1 MKLTRMLAAAV
12 TALSL
17 TVPLAC
23 ASSASPAAP
32 DSRSDGGAR
41 VATPAAHRAG
51 NPSDDH
57 VTLPKR
63 CNPNPAQMPTDP
75 IACKINA
82 FDKSRPT
89 VLLWGDSHAWMY
101 IPALKAAVAGKDVN
115 LVAVVKGTCPPIQFP
130 TKNAP
135 TKLSCYQFNKIGL
148 DLVKQLKKGGK
159 PFRVVL
165 GGSWQRYLEALAH
178 PNQQDDY
185 TIQYAKYFQKG
196 TPRLMK
202 TLGAM
207 HVKTDVIGQTGYPC
221 AATNERNKDDNGK
234 CRMDLLPQCDRG
246 SDPYACDLSRAQ
258 MIPAE
263 ASTRTW
269 VKDKMKLLT
278 AGKRYIS
285 ANDRFCDASSCHG
298 FQDPVYTFYDNDHL
312 SQTFSK
318 SLKDLFAKSVPGA

>member
-32 DSRSDGGAR
+32 DPAPRAAAH
-41 VATPAAHRAG
+41 VATPIAHRAG
-51 NPSDDH
+51 DPSDDH
-57 VTLPKR
+57 LMLPKR
-63 CNPNPAQMPTDP
+63 CDPNPAQMPDKP
-75 IACKINA
+75 IACHINT

-89 VLLWGDSHAWMY
+89 LLIWGDSHAWMY

-115 LVAVVKGTCPPIQFP
+115 LVAVVKGTCPPIQFSEP
-130 TKNAP
+130 KPGLT
-135 TKLSCYQFNKIGL
+135 CYQFNKIGL

-165 GGSWQRYLEALAH
+165 GGSWQRYLAALAG
-178 PNQQDDY
+178 NSSQDAY
-185 TIQYAKYFQKG
+185 TLQYAKYFQKG
-196 TPRLMK
+196 TPRLLK

-207 HVKTDVIGQTGYPC
+207 HVKTDVIGQTGYPQ
-221 AATNERNKDDNGK
+221 G
-234 CRMDLLPQCDRG
+234 DLPSCDR
-246 SDPYACDLSRAQ
+246 SDDPYACDLPRTQAV
-258 MIPAE
+258 PDE

-269 VKDKMKLLT
+269 VKNHMKVLT

-285 ANDRFCDASSCHG
+285 VNDEFCDATTCHG
-298 FQDPVYTFYDNDHL
+298 YQGGVYTFFDNEHL
-312 SQTFSK
+312 SQTFST
-318 SLKDLFAKSVPGA
+318 SLKGFFAQSVPGA